1 MTIGRTEP
9 ERSPF
14 GCRLLQRHVH
24 EATRR
29 KRDSRTGRPWDE
41 VEREIEAIDWRDLAE
56 FLEADRGPF
65 EPCAEFR
72 ENLRRELQSFV
83 RQGRRA

>member
-1 MTIGRTEP
+1 MK
-9 ERSPF
+9 
-14 GCRLLQRHVH
+14 
-24 EATRR
+24 RR
-29 KRDSRTGRPWDE
+29 GESVIHARGGPSGQIHYGSGFWDD
-41 VEREIEAIDWRDLAE
+41 VESEIEAIDWRDLAE

>member
-1 MTIGRTEP
+1 MKRRGESVIHARGGPSGRIHYG
-9 ERSPF
+9 SSF
-14 GCRLLQRHVH
+14 
-24 EATRR
+24 
-29 KRDSRTGRPWDE
+29 WDD
-41 VEREIEAIDWRDLAE
+41 VELEIEAIDWRDLAE

>member
-1 MTIGRTEP
+1 MKRRGESVIHARGSSSGRIHYG
-9 ERSPF
+9 SGF
-14 GCRLLQRHVH
+14 
-24 EATRR
+24 
-29 KRDSRTGRPWDE
+29 WDE